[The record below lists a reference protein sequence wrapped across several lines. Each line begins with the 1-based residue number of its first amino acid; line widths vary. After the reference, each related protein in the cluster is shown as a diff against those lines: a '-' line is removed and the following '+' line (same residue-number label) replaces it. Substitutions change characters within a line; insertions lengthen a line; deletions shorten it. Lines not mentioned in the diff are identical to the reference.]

1 MDFFGRIFKKLAVPR
16 APGLNTGGDFGP
28 KAPAPFDTPYKN
40 LSQAE
45 LMARFSPQVWVAAD
59 PDIRQGLLQEVS
71 NRYTAERGLPQ
82 VQVIVSRQ
90 GMASN
95 CNGFYNYENHYIQL
109 NPDNIRNPY
118 KALGT
123 VVHETQHHCQDM
135 ARQKALEDIDQAK
148 AQAPTNQL
156 LHDAALDADIRDKVD
171 GQTALLACEQQEGYG
186 RAPDKCETETEQ
198 QQWAYYQGQGPEL
211 DSNNAGFAYVTAN
224 KSLIDP
230 DGGTSWNDYLQE
242 VTAYYDSVANNFR
255 NNAENFRQQELAHV
269 QIARESGLS
278 PELCALADEHLQK
291 GPNPLQQQALVNTEK
306 ANRLKYENMVGELT
320 RAADQQTGYS
330 QRLAGYPFANLPEM
344 EQAYRQNTAQ
354 LNGLDRT
361 LQEIRE
367 KQQTGA
373 DRMAE
378 LRRQHGPEPQT
389 PEYAELAQND
399 QTYQALQDK
408 LAQSRQQLNAGNEA
422 VRARMIR
429 DLNYDPAQNGTGQG
443 VNQGANQGTASA
455 AEEGIGAKE
464 LTLPEGA
471 QPAPAKKPAPTR
483 EEELNRSV
491 RAPAGSTLSAAQTG
505 QTSAPTESKMTP
517 EQRQKL
523 LDNVEATR
531 QGNEASRFREQ
542 GLSDRPVKMNSK
554 NMDKLLEGRGL
565 SRQDSENLK
574 QSFEPGTVQA
584 RHAKY
589 GEEFVTTSGQQNSSG
604 VFVSEKPLGSTPEQ
618 RIDKGALPPTNT
630 AEYQTKVQ
638 LDRDQDLLTGKI
650 APQPEFSRQDPQH
663 RPRTGGAEQ
672 VVTDGGYRSG
682 AVRNHDPKYP
692 IPVAASEEGK
702 AEAPKAQEQPKV
714 EEPKVQE
721 QAKAEAT
728 KAPEQPKVAETAK
741 APEQTKPQSETVG
754 KAQDTGKTNEAANGI
769 TEPSTGKTQEQPKAE
784 EPKVQEQPKAEAT
797 KAPEQPKVAETAKA
811 PEQTK
816 PQSETIGKTQD
827 AGKTNEAA
835 NGITEPN
842 TGKAQDAGKT
852 NEAANGI
859 TEPNTGKTQ
868 DAGKTNEAANGITE
882 PSTGK
887 AQDAG
892 KTNEAANGITEPST
906 GKAQDSGKTN
916 EAANGIQGSD
926 PGGGSGGHDQ
936 NQSQGR

>member
-429 DLNYDPAQNGTGQG
+429 DLNYDDPAQNGTGQG

-471 QPAPAKKPAPTR
+471 QPAPVKKPAPTR

-630 AEYQTKVQ
+630 AEYQTKVR

-672 VVTDGGYRSG
+672 VVTNGGYRSG

-692 IPVAASEEGK
+692 IPVAAPEEGK
-702 AEAPKAQEQPKV
+702 AEAPKAQEQPKA

-741 APEQTKPQSETVG
+741 APEQTKPQSETIG

-769 TEPSTGKTQEQPKAE
+769 TEPS
-784 EPKVQEQPKAEAT
+784 
-797 KAPEQPKVAETAKA
+797 
-811 PEQTK
+811 
-816 PQSETIGKTQD
+816 
-827 AGKTNEAA
+827 
-835 NGITEPN
+835 
-842 TGKAQDAGKT
+842 
-852 NEAANGI
+852 
-859 TEPNTGKTQ
+859 TGKTQ

-906 GKAQDSGKTN
+906 GKAQDTGKTNEAANGITEPSTGKAQDAGKTNEAANGITEPSAGKAQDTGKTNEAANGITEPSTGNAQDAGKTN

>member
-1 MDFFGRIFKKLAVPR
+1 MAAFSKSSPSPR

-45 LMARFSPQVWVAAD
+45 LIARFSPQVWVAAD

-156 LHDAALDADIRDKVD
+156 LHDAPSMPTFVTRW
-171 GQTALLACEQQEGYG
+171 TAKQPCLPANSRKGTV
-186 RAPDKCETETEQ
+186 APPINARPRPNSSSG
-198 QQWAYYQGQGPEL
+198 AYYQGQGPEL

-429 DLNYDPAQNGTGQG
+429 DLNYDPGPKRDRPGGQSGGEPGNGVRRGG
-443 VNQGANQGTASA
+443 RHRG
-455 AEEGIGAKE
+455 
-464 LTLPEGA
+464 EGA
-471 QPAPAKKPAPTR
+471 YPTR
-483 EEELNRSV
+483 R
-491 RAPAGSTLSAAQTG
+491 RTAGAGKKAG
-505 QTSAPTESKMTP
+505 PDP
-517 EQRQKL
+517 
-523 LDNVEATR
+523 
-531 QGNEASRFREQ
+531 
-542 GLSDRPVKMNSK
+542 
-554 NMDKLLEGRGL
+554 GRGA
-565 SRQDSENLK
+565 E
-574 QSFEPGTVQA
+574 
-584 RHAKY
+584 
-589 GEEFVTTSGQQNSSG
+589 
-604 VFVSEKPLGSTPEQ
+604 PLGP
-618 RIDKGALPPTNT
+618 GAGGQHTVRCT
-630 AEYQTKVQ
+630 
-638 LDRDQDLLTGKI
+638 DRADI
-650 APQPEFSRQDPQH
+650 
-663 RPRTGGAEQ
+663 RPR
-672 VVTDGGYRSG
+672 
-682 AVRNHDPKYP
+682 
-692 IPVAASEEGK
+692 
-702 AEAPKAQEQPKV
+702 PKA
-714 EEPKVQE
+714 
-721 QAKAEAT
+721 
-728 KAPEQPKVAETAK
+728 
-741 APEQTKPQSETVG
+741 
-754 KAQDTGKTNEAANGI
+754 
-769 TEPSTGKTQEQPKAE
+769 
-784 EPKVQEQPKAEAT
+784 
-797 KAPEQPKVAETAKA
+797 
-811 PEQTK
+811 
-816 PQSETIGKTQD
+816 
-827 AGKTNEAA
+827 
-835 NGITEPN
+835 
-842 TGKAQDAGKT
+842 
-852 NEAANGI
+852 
-859 TEPNTGKTQ
+859 
-868 DAGKTNEAANGITE
+868 
-882 PSTGK
+882 
-887 AQDAG
+887 
-892 KTNEAANGITEPST
+892 
-906 GKAQDSGKTN
+906 
-916 EAANGIQGSD
+916 
-926 PGGGSGGHDQ
+926 
-936 NQSQGR
+936 R